1 MYIFLQLTLQNAT
14 TDRHPR
20 KEVKGKVKL
29 SDIKEKIEDKMLATD
44 PSKVALAALIAT
56 LVVIVS
62 LVAAVLGLYLR
73 SKYGTV

>member
-1 MYIFLQLTLQNAT
+1 M
-14 TDRHPR
+14 
-20 KEVKGKVKL
+20 KL
-29 SDIKEKIEDKMLATD
+29 SDIKEKIEDKMLDAD
-44 PSKVALAALIAT
+44 PSKVALAVSIVT

>member
-1 MYIFLQLTLQNAT
+1 M
-14 TDRHPR
+14 
-20 KEVKGKVKL
+20 KL